1 MHDSEL
7 IIRARK
13 EGQIY
18 ELLPLHVLDSDFP
31 CALVQ
36 DYVHWL
42 DIETASVKWQPLAN
56 PGPWN
61 QTSQSWQMQSGNSG
75 EYSLIQASLNLIDL
89 HKPTARAVS
98 EILSPLEDAVH
109 IHITFTCET
118 ELLEVH
124 LPRLKLDFFLRKGA
138 TQLESKQFRGMIVD
152 INQSFGTLTG
162 LVNKLVLQGSD
173 DSARAV
179 IIPHGKVSFKPEGDH
194 VNVHIERSAQHLSYH
209 LYQIDDRIGRLVDDG
224 RLQSK
229 LFLCY
234 LHAVTANCLTD
245 ELTGRTG
252 TEEALHSLGSSSV
265 RSFLRLEQTEID
277 ILLLLAQ
284 LTPRR
289 EYYPQNPQV
298 MQTVKWEKLSP
309 LSQHSSFC
317 KLVQSIFEQAD
328 MYGLFHENSLQSPDT
343 DSRGSPQL
351 LERAAIRNASYHVH
365 GFGAEDH
372 TTKRDVVYMARDY
385 TVDSQQESLVYRT
398 ANLVE
403 RWSVDLKCCS
413 KLLLEIQFWGQALDG
428 CRENDAFP
436 LGYDMKWL
444 NPLNMFLPA
453 DWCTLQRTLSQVEV
467 EKDKF
472 RVMMFLSTLSYSQHA
487 NRELVETLLA
497 FATVPKL
504 RGMNPPD
511 FISFNL
517 KDGFAPNRSVL
528 VGVTKACTRE
538 FHLCPE
544 YDLPRRTYETAA
556 DLARRREDEYE
567 EAVEERVGAFVDGL
581 LRQWP
586 EANVCDPPGD
596 DLDIYI
602 SVKEAT
608 KKARV
613 HFYSWFCNAKFQEYI
628 AQAQSIL
635 DSLDAGDQ
643 QLVTLSIS
651 QPHYRYS
658 PGRSHVELSDLMK
671 RSAPIVSPAPQETFS
686 SWVCQEDM
694 HQADHSKLD
703 SLLERLVKLRG
714 GYEKRYEKRYVDDLA
729 RSVNSLQSGTDVK
742 LYYSQA
748 KMKPFL
754 EKHLMMCK
762 NHVDETY
769 RLICHCL
776 QAESS
781 ITCRISCMSK
791 MWPRLSRTTLLRY
804 LASDKVASLTKD
816 WKHSLIEYGLAI
828 SGMQRTE
835 RLWMCAGSS
844 PDLLNELKN
853 QCHLNWDPYQY
864 PDWLLLEIEN
874 SISIRPVQA
883 EIAKEMISP
892 SSNANSIMQ
901 LNMGEG
907 KSSVIVPIV
916 AATLADGKMLVR
928 VVVLKPLSTQMFQ
941 LLLTKLSGML
951 GRRIFHMPISRS
963 VRLDERKARQIRNL
977 CEECVKSRGILLV
990 QPEHLLSFE
999 LMGLEHVLSGDSGL
1013 GNNLTETQRW
1023 LEGVSRDILD
1033 ESDEILSVRFELIY
1047 TMGMQSMVE
1056 FAPDRWT
1063 IIEHVLGIVSR
1074 FANKVLERFP
1084 HGIEREPTR
1093 PGSFPRIRILQ
1104 SSAEC
1109 ELLKIVAEQICEVG
1123 LPGVP
1128 VWNLPLNVRKALSRY
1143 LTDLK
1148 IPEADVELLNSQV
1161 FNVSTMEKS
1170 ILLLRGLVAGG
1181 VLAFTLRQ
1189 KRWRVNYGLDLSRT
1203 MLAVPY
1209 RAKDSPATRAE
1220 FSHPDA
1226 TIVLTCLS
1234 YYYGG
1239 LSDEQ
1244 LYVAFE
1250 KLLICDQSQVEYER
1264 WVQDAPELPASSR
1277 QLRGINLK
1285 DSVQCSQ
1292 VVFPALR
1299 LAKGAID
1306 FYLSNIVFPK
1316 EMKEF
1321 PKKLSSSGWDIA
1333 REKVHPTTGFSGTND
1348 SRYILP
1354 LSVIQCDL
1362 PKQVHTN
1369 ALVLDHLL
1377 RPENSFKRVT
1387 VEPRSEIFNAES
1399 LLQLVIHSEPP
1410 VRVILDVG
1418 AQVLE
1423 WTNEQVA
1430 HEWLARVPVLEAQ
1443 AVIFFNDDNDLFVLD
1458 RDGNTESL
1466 MMSPFAKQMDQC
1478 LVYLDEAHTRGTD
1491 LKLPTNYR
1499 AAVTLGPDLT
1509 KDRLVQGNVCS
1520 YKFHSS
1526 C

>member
-1 MHDSEL
+1 MHGSEL
-7 IIRARK
+7 IIQARR

-18 ELLPLHVLDSDFP
+18 ELLPLHALNSDFP

-36 DYVHWL
+36 DYAHWL
-42 DIETASVKWQPLAN
+42 DIKTASVKWQPLAN
-56 PGPWN
+56 PDPWT
-61 QTSQSWQMQSGNSG
+61 QTSQSWHMQSGSPG
-75 EYSLIQASLNLIDL
+75 EYSLIQASLKLIDL
-89 HKPTARAVS
+89 HKPTAKAVS
-98 EILSPLEDAVH
+98 ETLSPLEDAVH
-109 IHITFTCET
+109 IHITFTCEA

-152 INQSFGTLTG
+152 TNQSFGTLAG
-162 LVNKLVLQGSD
+162 LVNKLVLRGSD
-173 DSARAV
+173 DSARTV
-179 IIPHGKVSFKPEGDH
+179 IIPHGKVSFRPEGCH
-194 VNVHIERSAQHLSYH
+194 VSVLIERSTQHLSYH

-224 RLQSK
+224 SLQSK

-234 LHAVTANCLTD
+234 LHAITAHCLTD

-252 TEEALHSLGSSSV
+252 TEEALYSLGSPSV
-265 RSFLRLEQTEID
+265 RSFLRLEQIEID

-289 EYYPQNPQV
+289 EYYPQDLRV
-298 MQTVKWEKLSP
+298 MQTVKWKKLSP
-309 LSQHSSFC
+309 LSQHSSFS
-317 KLVQSIFEQAD
+317 KLAQSIFEQAD
-328 MYGLFHENSLQSPDT
+328 MYGLFHENSLQLPNADICGN
-343 DSRGSPQL
+343 RQL

-372 TTKRDVVYMARDY
+372 TTKRDVVYVARDY
-385 TVDSQQESLVYRT
+385 TVDSQQESLVHRT
-398 ANLVE
+398 ASLVE

-413 KLLLEIQFWGQALDG
+413 NLLLVIRFWGQTLDG
-428 CRENDAFP
+428 CREYDAFS
-436 LGYDMKWL
+436 LGYDMNWL
-444 NPLNMFLPA
+444 DPLDKFLPA
-453 DWCTLQRTLSQVEV
+453 GWCTLQSALSHIEV
-467 EKDKF
+467 DRDKY

-487 NRELVETLLA
+487 NQELIETLLA

-511 FISFNL
+511 FMSFDL
-517 KDGFAPNRSVL
+517 EDGFAPNRSIL
-528 VGVTKACTRE
+528 VGVTGACTRE
-538 FHLCPE
+538 FYLCPE
-544 YDLPRRTYETAA
+544 YDLPPRAYETPAN
-556 DLARRREDEYE
+556 LASRRKDEYE
-567 EAVEERVGAFVDGL
+567 EAVEERVSIFIDGL
-581 LRQWP
+581 LSQWP
-586 EANVCDPPGD
+586 TANICDPSGN

-602 SVKEAT
+602 SVREAT
-608 KKARV
+608 NKARV
-613 HFYSWFCNAKFQEYI
+613 HFCSWFRNAKFQEYI

-643 QLVTLSIS
+643 QLVTLSFS
-651 QPHYRYS
+651 QPQYQYC
-658 PGRSHVELSDLMK
+658 PGRSHVELGDLME
-671 RSAPIVSPAPQETFS
+671 RSAPIFSPARPEKFD
-686 SWVCQEDM
+686 SWVCQEDVD
-694 HQADHSKLD
+694 QADHSKLN
-703 SLLERLVKLRG
+703 LLLGRLLNLRG
-714 GYEKRYEKRYVDDLA
+714 GYEKRYVDDLA
-729 RSVNSLQSGTDVK
+729 RSVDSLQSATDVK
-742 LYYSQA
+742 LCYSPA
-748 KMKPFL
+748 TMKPFL
-754 EKHLMMCK
+754 GENLIMCK
-762 NHVDETY
+762 NYVNYIY
-769 RLICHCL
+769 RLICHSL

-781 ITCRISCMSK
+781 ITRRISCTSK
-791 MWPRLSRTTLLRY
+791 MWPRLSRTTLLQS
-804 LASDKVASLTKD
+804 LASDKVASLPED
-816 WKHSLIEYGLAI
+816 WKSSLIKYGLAI
-828 SGMQRTE
+828 SALQRTE

-874 SISIRPVQA
+874 SISVRPVQA
-883 EIAKEMISP
+883 EIAREMISP
-892 SSNANSIMQ
+892 SAGANSIMQ

-963 VRLDERKARQIRNL
+963 VRLDEHKARQIRNL
-977 CEECVKSRGILLV
+977 CEECVNSRGILLV

-999 LMGLEHVLSGDSGL
+999 LMGLERVLSGETEL
-1013 GNNLTETQRW
+1013 GSILTETQHW

-1056 FAPDRWT
+1056 FAPDRWA
-1063 IIEHVLGIVSR
+1063 IIEHVLGIVGH
-1074 FANKVLERFP
+1074 FANEVLDRFP
-1084 HGIEREPTR
+1084 HGLEREPMR

-1104 SSAEC
+1104 SSAGH
-1109 ELLKIVAEQICEVG
+1109 ELLKIVARQVCKVG

-1128 VWNLPLNVRKALSRY
+1128 VWNLPKNVRKALSRY

-1148 IPEADVELLNSQV
+1148 ISEADVELLNSHV

-1170 ILLLRGLVAGG
+1170 VFLLRGLVADG
-1181 VLAFTLRQ
+1181 VLAFTLQQ

-1239 LSDEQ
+1239 LSDDQ

-1250 KLLICDQSQVEYER
+1250 KLLVCDHSQVEYER
-1264 WVQDAPELPASSR
+1264 WVHDAPELPASSR
-1277 QLRGINLK
+1277 QLRGVNLK
-1285 DSVQCSQ
+1285 DAVQCSQ

-1354 LSVIQCDL
+1354 LSVSQCDL

-1377 RPENSFKRVT
+1377 RPENSFKSVT

-1399 LLQLVIHSEPP
+1399 LLQLVIHSESP

-1430 HEWLARVPVLEAQ
+1430 HEWLARVPVVEAQ
-1443 AVIFFNDDNDLFVLD
+1443 AVIFFDDDNDLSVLD

-1509 KDRLVQGNVCS
+1509 KDRLVQGI
-1520 YKFHSS
+1520 F
-1526 C
+1526 